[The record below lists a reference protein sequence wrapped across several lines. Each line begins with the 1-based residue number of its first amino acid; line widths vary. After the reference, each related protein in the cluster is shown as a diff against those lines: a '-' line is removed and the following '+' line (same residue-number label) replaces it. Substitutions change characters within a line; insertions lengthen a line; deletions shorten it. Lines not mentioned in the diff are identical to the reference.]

1 MADIPR
7 TAGCLFI
14 PSSATLIPPISEI
27 YIILIKVLIV
37 QTPGLGPKVFL
48 TAPLSL
54 FQWFVCLLAGLGS
67 LICYQ
72 LVIFI
77 PTSSPKSDK
86 IPTKRGK
93 HRTMSVEMEKMG
105 EPIMKARGIN
115 QELRPQQMAS
125 SNDESLEEIKTY

>member
-1 MADIPR
+1 M
-7 TAGCLFI
+7 
-14 PSSATLIPPISEI
+14 
-27 YIILIKVLIV
+27 IKVLIV

-72 LVIFI
+72 VVIFI
-77 PTSSPKSDK
+77 PTSSHKSDK
-86 IPTKRGK
+86 IPTKIGK

-105 EPIMKARGIN
+105 EPIMNPRGN
-115 QELRPQQMAS
+115 SQESRPQQMTPA
-125 SNDESLEEIKTY
+125 NDESLEEIKTLKI

>member
-1 MADIPR
+1 M
-7 TAGCLFI
+7 
-14 PSSATLIPPISEI
+14 
-27 YIILIKVLIV
+27 IKVLIV

-54 FQWFVCLLAGLGS
+54 FQWFVCLLAGIGS

-72 LVIFI
+72 VVIFI

-105 EPIMKARGIN
+105 EPTYHEGERY
-115 QELRPQQMAS
+115 QSRV
-125 SNDESLEEIKTY
+125 KTTTDDVSTRRIPGRN

>member
-1 MADIPR
+1 M
-7 TAGCLFI
+7 
-14 PSSATLIPPISEI
+14 
-27 YIILIKVLIV
+27 LIV

-105 EPIMKARGIN
+105 EPIMKARGYS
-115 QELRPQQMAS
+115 QESRPQQMTPP
-125 SNDESLEEIKTY
+125 NNESLEEIKTLKI

>member
-1 MADIPR
+1 M
-7 TAGCLFI
+7 
-14 PSSATLIPPISEI
+14 
-27 YIILIKVLIV
+27 IKVLIV
-37 QTPGLGPKVFL
+37 QTPLLGPKVFL
-48 TAPLSL
+48 TSPLSL

-105 EPIMKARGIN
+105 EPNMKAKGIN

-125 SNDESLEEIKTY
+125 SNDEALEEIKTY

>member
-1 MADIPR
+1 M
-7 TAGCLFI
+7 
-14 PSSATLIPPISEI
+14 
-27 YIILIKVLIV
+27 IKVLIV

-48 TAPLSL
+48 TSPLSL

-72 LVIFI
+72 VVIFI
-77 PTSSPKSDK
+77 PTSSHKSDK
-86 IPTKRGK
+86 IPTKIGK

-105 EPIMKARGIN
+105 ESNMKARGIN
-115 QELRPQQMAS
+115 QEFSPKQMAS

>member
-1 MADIPR
+1 M
-7 TAGCLFI
+7 
-14 PSSATLIPPISEI
+14 
-27 YIILIKVLIV
+27 IKVLIV

-77 PTSSPKSDK
+77 PTSSSPK

-93 HRTMSVEMEKMG
+93 HRTMSVEMEKME
-105 EPIMKARGIN
+105 EPIMKARGVGE
-115 QELRPQQMAS
+115 ELRPQQMTS
-125 SNDESLEEIKTY
+125 PNDESLEEIKPLKV

>member
-1 MADIPR
+1 M
-7 TAGCLFI
+7 
-14 PSSATLIPPISEI
+14 
-27 YIILIKVLIV
+27 IKVLIV

-48 TAPLSL
+48 TSPLSL

-72 LVIFI
+72 VVIFI
-77 PTSSPKSDK
+77 PTSFPKSDK

-105 EPIMKARGIN
+105 EPIMKARGN
-115 QELRPQQMAS
+115 SQESRPQQMTPP
-125 SNDESLEEIKTY
+125 NDESLEEIKTLKI

>member
-1 MADIPR
+1 M
-7 TAGCLFI
+7 
-14 PSSATLIPPISEI
+14 
-27 YIILIKVLIV
+27 IKVLIV
-37 QTPGLGPKVFL
+37 QTPALGPKVFL

-93 HRTMSVEMEKMG
+93 HRTMSVEMEKME
-105 EPIMKARGIN
+105 EPKMKARGIS
-115 QELRPQQMAS
+115 QESRPQQMAS
-125 SNDESLEEIKTY
+125 PNDESLEEIKTLKV

>member
-1 MADIPR
+1 M
-7 TAGCLFI
+7 
-14 PSSATLIPPISEI
+14 
-27 YIILIKVLIV
+27 LIV

-93 HRTMSVEMEKMG
+93 HRTMSVEMEKME
-105 EPIMKARGIN
+105 EPIIKARGVGE
-115 QELRPQQMAS
+115 ELRPQQMTS
-125 SNDESLEEIKTY
+125 PNDESLEEVKTLKV

>member
-1 MADIPR
+1 M
-7 TAGCLFI
+7 
-14 PSSATLIPPISEI
+14 
-27 YIILIKVLIV
+27 IKVLIV

-72 LVIFI
+72 LVSFI

-86 IPTKRGK
+86 ITRALRGK

-105 EPIMKARGIN
+105 EPIMKARGN
-115 QELRPQQMAS
+115 SQESRPQQMTPP
-125 SNDESLEEIKTY
+125 NDESLEEIKTLKI

>member
-1 MADIPR
+1 MN
-7 TAGCLFI
+7 
-14 PSSATLIPPISEI
+14 
-27 YIILIKVLIV
+27 KVLIV

-77 PTSSPKSDK
+77 PTFSPKSDK
-86 IPTKRGK
+86 ISTKRGK

-105 EPIMKARGIN
+105 EPNTKSRGN
-115 QELRPQQMAS
+115 SQESRPKQMTS
-125 SNDESLEEIKTY
+125 PHDESLEEIKTLKV

>member
-1 MADIPR
+1 M
-7 TAGCLFI
+7 
-14 PSSATLIPPISEI
+14 
-27 YIILIKVLIV
+27 IKVLIV

-72 LVIFI
+72 VVIFI

-105 EPIMKARGIN
+105 EPIKARGIS
-115 QELRPQQMAS
+115 QESRPQQMMS
-125 SNDESLEEIKTY
+125 PHDESLEEIKTLKV

>member
-1 MADIPR
+1 M
-7 TAGCLFI
+7 
-14 PSSATLIPPISEI
+14 
-27 YIILIKVLIV
+27 LIV

-54 FQWFVCLLAGLGS
+54 FQWFVCFLAGLGS

-86 IPTKRGK
+86 IPNKRGK

-105 EPIMKARGIN
+105 EPSMKARGIS
-115 QELRPQQMAS
+115 QESRTQQMTS
-125 SNDESLEEIKTY
+125 PHDESLEEIKTLNV